1 MRIKDMAE
9 RARFFDGRKFMW
21 DGIEYDDKK
30 KAAEMEKEYREK
42 GFEVQQCTEAGKVL
56 LYSRRVASEAAAN
69 PG

>member
-1 MRIKDMAE
+1 MRIEKMAE

-21 DGIEYDDKK
+21 DGTQYDDET
-30 KAAEMEKEYREK
+30 KAAEAEKEYRQK
-42 GFEVQQCTEAGKVL
+42 GFEVQRYTEGGKVL

>member
-1 MRIKDMAE
+1 MAE

-21 DGIEYDDKK
+21 DGVEYDDET
-30 KAAEMEKEYREK
+30 KAAEAEKEYKEK
-42 GFEVQQCTEAGKVL
+42 GFEVQRCTEDGKAL